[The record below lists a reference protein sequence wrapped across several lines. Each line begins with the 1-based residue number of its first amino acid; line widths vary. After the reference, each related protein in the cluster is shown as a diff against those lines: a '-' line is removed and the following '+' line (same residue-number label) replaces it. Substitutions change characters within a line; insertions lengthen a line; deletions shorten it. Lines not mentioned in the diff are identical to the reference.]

1 MSMQLKSGL
10 WLQQTQK
17 LAMTQELSQAI
28 ELLQYSS
35 QELAEY
41 LEEKTMENPF
51 IQIETPPME
60 YFDRWRSRKQ
70 TKRIHDDKNWIEQIA
85 DHSYQLADYL
95 RLQLSGIKVTKTI
108 QRVLDF
114 LLLNLDD
121 NGYLTIRPEEA
132 AALLKTSV
140 DEVQTAVSIIQELE
154 PAGVGAYHLQ
164 HCLLLQMDKDTN
176 APPLAKQII
185 RFHFHEF
192 AEKKWKGLSKTL
204 KVELSDIQKASDY
217 IQTLNPRPG
226 AAFQS
231 SRSNEYIIPDMSVSM
246 HGEKIELKFLDE
258 TMPKIVFQKEYF
270 QEVSNNHDQEL
281 KMFLKEKFQDY
292 QWLLK
297 SLEQRR
303 ETIQKVGLKIV
314 EKQRDFF
321 LKGPQNLTSLTMKEI
336 AEELGI
342 HESTVSRAVRG
353 KYMQTPYGTLELRYF
368 FTNAVPARDNAE
380 AISSRRVKGLIE
392 NMIAQEDKKHP
403 LSDQEICDRLK
414 MEGIMISRRT
424 VAKYRDQ
431 LHIPSSSKRKRYES

>member
-17 LAMTQELSQAI
+17 LMMTQELSQAI
-28 ELLQYSS
+28 ELLQYST
-35 QELAEY
+35 QELTEY

-51 IQIETPPME
+51 IQLETPAME
-60 YFDRWRSRKQ
+60 YSDRWRRRKQ
-70 TKRIHDDKNWIEQIA
+70 TKMIHDDKNWIEQIA
-85 DHSYQLADYL
+85 DHSYQLVDYL
-95 RLQLSGIKVTKTI
+95 RLQLSGIKVPKTI
-108 QRVLDF
+108 RKWIDF
-114 LLLNLDD
+114 LLLNLDE

-132 AALLKTSV
+132 AMMLKTSV
-140 DEVQTAVSIIQELE
+140 DEIQTAVSIIQELE

-164 HCLLLQMDKDTN
+164 HCLLLQMEKDTN
-176 APPLAKQII
+176 APPLAKQIV

-192 AEKKWKGLSKTL
+192 AEKKWKRLSKTL
-204 KVELSDIQKASDY
+204 KVEISDIQKASDY

-231 SRSNEYIIPDMSVSM
+231 SRTNEYITPDMSVSIR
-246 HGEKIELKFLDE
+246 GEKIELQFLDDR
-258 TMPKIVFQKEYF
+258 MPKMVFQKEYF
-270 QEVSNNHDQEL
+270 QEVSNHHDQEL

-297 SLEQRR
+297 SLEQRK
-303 ETIQKVGLKIV
+303 ETIQKVGWKIV

-321 LKGPQNLTSLTMKEI
+321 FEGPKKLTSLTMKEI